1 MAYFPITNNQ
11 DATNRVPKNPIQM
24 KRSLFFTDDYLYYK
38 RLRDMVLGVS
48 DENMKKIYSR
58 AKYLGVVISAKYR
71 RIKTIYLT
79 LVVFSNL
86 RTRCRF
92 IGFKEKM
99 KHNKI
104 KKARLRN

>member
-1 MAYFPITNNQ
+1 MAYSPITNNQ
-11 DATNRVPKNPIQM
+11 DTTNRVLKNPIQM
-24 KRSLFFTDDYLYYK
+24 KRNLFFTDYLYYK

-71 RIKTIYLT
+71 KIKTIYLT
-79 LVVFSNL
+79 LVVLSNL